1 MSSSAAESKKEEK
14 PKRTGMK
21 MKWKILLILFT
32 LLSMAFL
39 RTGFVFILIAM
50 LPSIVVYYIDQ
61 SEHRYTFR
69 SIFYCNCSG
78 LLPYLAKLIKWGPT
92 SGNLQEIMDSGSTWV
107 IIYGAAFI
115 GYLLTAAAPL
125 VAQIMI
131 GSLNQTQV
139 RGLQRAQKKI
149 EKEWGTEVT
158 KFGVEK
164 H

>member
-1 MSSSAAESKKEEK
+1 MSSSATEISKAEK
-14 PKRTGMK
+14 PKRKGMSK
-21 MKWKILLILFT
+21 KWKFLLILFT

-50 LPSIVVYYIDQ
+50 LPSIVIYWLDQ
-61 SEHRYTFR
+61 SDHRYIFR

-92 SGNLQEIMDSGSTWV
+92 SGNLQEIMNSGSTWI

-115 GYLLTAAAPL
+115 GYLLTIVAPL
-125 VAQIMI
+125 LAQALI
-131 GSLNQTQV
+131 GGMNQTQV

-149 EKEWGTEVT
+149 EKEWGNEIT
-158 KFGVEK
+158 KFGVDK
-164 H
+164 A